1 MDRNRLRQALVEK
14 GLRLTKPRLQ
24 VLDVFAKDS
33 QPLTIAEVYR
43 RLDRKQAHLAS
54 VYRSVQVLC
63 GLGVLT
69 KVDHGAEGQTYELA
83 DPYQK
88 HHHHLICQACGKIE
102 DLEYC
107 GLGAFERK
115 IRELTR
121 FRVVKHEIRFLGVCG
136 ACAA

>member
-1 MDRNRLRQALVEK
+1 MDHASLQQALTQK

-24 VLDVFAKDS
+24 VLDVFAKDNR
-33 QPLTIAEVYR
+33 PLTIAEVYR
-43 RLDRKQAHLAS
+43 RLERRQAHLAS

-83 DPYQK
+83 EPYHK
-88 HHHHLICQACGKIE
+88 HHHHLICQACGKIA

-107 GLGAFERK
+107 GLAGLEKK
-115 IRELTR
+115 IRELTQ